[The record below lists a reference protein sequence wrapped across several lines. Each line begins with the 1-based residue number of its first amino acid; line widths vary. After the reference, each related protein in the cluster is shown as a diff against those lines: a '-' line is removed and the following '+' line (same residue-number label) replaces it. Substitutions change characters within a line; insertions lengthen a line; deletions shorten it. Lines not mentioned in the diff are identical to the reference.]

1 MRNYEEFYSSLL
13 EDFRKDVGELDDV
26 IMADINNYL
35 ASELDAIKSACENNP
50 YKTLDPRIMDIKR
63 SIMYGQ
69 QDTVDIQTDIELVRI
84 LLGNE
89 EAKNFKEQLNMLPE
103 IDFGRRYKRL
113 EIRKYMLD
121 RCEQIWWQR
130 CANKNLQSI
139 PDILNEKIYELKLMY
154 AICRPCKFRPQ
165 GFLQNHDPGDRIGKL
180 TTFLNIIGSSNKL
193 RQICEIIGRG
203 EGIKNE
209 NITFS
214 NSNSKLNNFKEQF
227 GGIKISNEIENI
239 VPSEL
244 AFLSEDLHIIFDMK
258 FIEKKLLCFESQSE
272 VKNINSGFKMPNVR
286 QKGPVML
293 VVDGSY
299 SMQEKENTAKSIAFL
314 VATIAKREKRACYLV
329 CFNTQIKAYDLSGH
343 KWHDELMKFCLT
355 KFDDGTNFK
364 IAIKRALEHIKNDKN
379 ADVLVVSD
387 ALFDIDDEIR
397 NISKNIKSNGSNL
410 YAIILGD
417 EGTVKLNEIF
427 DKIWKL

>member
-1 MRNYEEFYSSLL
+1 MSSLCQLIFFCISCILRAGQYYFYEL
-13 EDFRKDVGELDDV
+13 EFLSLRKGE
-26 IMADINNYL
+26 
-35 ASELDAIKSACENNP
+35 
-50 YKTLDPRIMDIKR
+50 
-63 SIMYGQ
+63 G
-69 QDTVDIQTDIELVRI
+69 
-84 LLGNE
+84 
-89 EAKNFKEQLNMLPE
+89 
-103 IDFGRRYKRL
+103 
-113 EIRKYMLD
+113 
-121 RCEQIWWQR
+121 
-130 CANKNLQSI
+130 
-139 PDILNEKIYELKLMY
+139 NEKIYELKLMY

-203 EGIKNE
+203 EGIKNK

-214 NSNSKLNNFKEQF
+214 NSNSKLNNFKEKF
-227 GGIKISNEIENI
+227 DGIKISNEIENI

-258 FIEKKLLCFESQSE
+258 FVEKKLLCFESQSE

-314 VATIAKREKRACYLV
+314 VATIAKREKRACYLA

-355 KFDDGTNFK
+355 KFDAG
-364 IAIKRALEHIKNDKN
+364 
-379 ADVLVVSD
+379 
-387 ALFDIDDEIR
+387 IR
-397 NISKNIKSNGSNL
+397 SL
-410 YAIILGD
+410 
-417 EGTVKLNEIF
+417 
-427 DKIWKL
+427 